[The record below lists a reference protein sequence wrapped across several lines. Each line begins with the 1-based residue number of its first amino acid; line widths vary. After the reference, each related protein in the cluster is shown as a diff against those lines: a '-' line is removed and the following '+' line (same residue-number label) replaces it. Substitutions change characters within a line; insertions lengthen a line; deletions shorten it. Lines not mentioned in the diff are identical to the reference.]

1 MNDHIVLKPNHL
13 LGIWLLLSDRRIKY
27 VHGKLPCK
35 PRLEKLFLPISDLQ
49 YEKIVVLTQT
59 SRELPKENKS
69 QSHQPALNRAK
80 TFHIE
85 FQG

>member
-27 VHGKLPCK
+27 VHRKLPWK

-49 YEKIVVLTQT
+49 YEKNSSTH
-59 SRELPKENKS
+59 PNKS
-69 QSHQPALNRAK
+69 GTP
-80 TFHIE
+80 
-85 FQG
+85 QGE